1 MKSIDS
7 FHLVIVC
14 LLSNF
19 ESWCYMII
27 VVVGPTAV
35 GKTKMSIEL
44 AKQFNGEVINA
55 DSTQIY
61 KGLDIA
67 TAKVTEEEMDGV
79 VHHLLDVRDITS
91 DYTVYDYQKDARN
104 CIDDIL
110 GRGKTP
116 ILVGGTGLYIK
127 AALYNY
133 EFGDSSNHEQ
143 YLEYSDQEL
152 FEKLLLVDPNTKV
165 HPNNR
170 KRVVRSLN
178 YYYDTGK
185 PFSEQELSDQL
196 MYDDVYFIGLTT
208 DRDYLYERINL
219 RVDKMMEQGLLLE
232 AKQVYDT
239 EIRTKAVMTPIGYKE
254 LFPYFDGVEQLEVC
268 VEKIKQNSRKYAKR
282 QYTWFRHQL
291 PVIWFDVCFEDFQ
304 KTVDEVVSY
313 IC

>member
-1 MKSIDS
+1 
-7 FHLVIVC
+7 
-14 LLSNF
+14 
-19 ESWCYMII
+19 MII

-133 EFGDSSNHEQ
+133 EFCDSSNHEQ

-178 YYYDTGK
+178 YYYETGK
-185 PFSEQELSDQL
+185 PFSEQVVSDQL

-208 DRDYLYERINL
+208 DRDYLYKRINM
-219 RVDKMMEQGLLLE
+219 RVDNMMEQGLLLE

-254 LFPYFDGVEQLEVC
+254 LFSYFDGVEQLEVC

-291 PVIWFDVCFEDFQ
+291 PVVWFDVCFEDFQ
-304 KTVDEVVSY
+304 KTVDEVILYV
-313 IC
+313 CH